1 VADGARHAAAAG
13 ADAQWLLTTVA
24 AAASS
29 RNAAATTYTVT
40 AGVPLAGSWVG
51 CEVCNVQYGSILREP
66 VLAAVAAAGCCTSG
80 VAAGAC
86 CVMPLFAGHQLV
98 QTAFR
103 VCRTASEPG
112 WFLLG

>member
-13 ADAQWLLTTVA
+13 ADAQWLLTRVG

-51 CEVCNVQYGSILREP
+51 CEVCNVQYGSIVQLLREP
-66 VLAAVAAAGCCTSG
+66 VLAAAATAGCCTSG
-80 VAAGAC
+80 AAAGAC
-86 CVMPLFAGHQLV
+86 
-98 QTAFR
+98 
-103 VCRTASEPG
+103 
-112 WFLLG
+112 